1 MVPTHVFGL
10 NREVGWPALWSMRKL
25 PPLKTAWSMV
35 LPGCSAPPSLN
46 APVTMMTPG
55 PAGLVDA
62 TWKYSAHLEDAGAGP
77 AHMPLGP
84 AHMPLGPAHMPLGP
98 ARQRPGAPHGAPG
111 LAQ

>member
-1 MVPTHVFGL
+1 MVPRHVFGL
-10 NREVGWPALWSMRKL
+10 NREAGWPALWSMRKV
-25 PPLKTAWSMV
+25 PPLNTAWSMV

-77 AHMPLGP
+77 SHMPLGP
-84 AHMPLGPAHMPLGP
+84 SHMPFRPASQP
-98 ARQRPGAPHGAPG
+98 PGAPQGAPG
-111 LAQ
+111 